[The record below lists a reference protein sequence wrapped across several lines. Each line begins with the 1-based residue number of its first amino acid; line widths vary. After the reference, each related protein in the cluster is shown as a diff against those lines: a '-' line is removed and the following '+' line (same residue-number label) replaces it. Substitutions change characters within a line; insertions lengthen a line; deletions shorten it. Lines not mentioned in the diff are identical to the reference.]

1 MGVGTKWERKVDPAG
16 VGAEAEGEGGNRGLK
31 APERNPQIENLL

>member
-16 VGAEAEGEGGNRGLK
+16 VGAEGEGGNRGLK